1 MYSSSLNFSPRSWSG
16 ESKNIVSPTEVMF
29 SNISVKMVI
38 ESLGLLKK
46 KNDSWVKLE
55 HKLQAL
61 ASYQGQKQRESKLIK
76 GEPNKLFKT
85 FYLFQKY

>member
-1 MYSSSLNFSPRSWSG
+1 MYSSSLNFSPRYWSG
-16 ESKNIVSPTEVMF
+16 EIRNIVSPTEVIF

-38 ESLGLLKK
+38 ESLGLLK

-85 FYLFQKY
+85 FYLLQKH